1 MGTLLRVDTN
11 SRFYVNFHYGQFNPF
26 LSNIPFIYPLKTSEN
41 KRFSDVFRGYKKGT
55 LETNGLMFFI
65 VGKAFVINTFQCCC
79 GLQIVYWISTFR
91 KSISAVSQMNFWNIS
106 QGLHSAFNPK
116 LANVCPQSLYC
127 REFWRPVQKISW
139 CTTKNYEETQDTG
152 MASGQYSFSI

>member
-1 MGTLLRVDTN
+1 MWIFIMVNLI
-11 SRFYVNFHYGQFNPF
+11 RFFPIFPLYTPWKHQKTRGF
-26 LSNIPFIYPLKTSEN
+26 LM
-41 KRFSDVFRGYKKGT
+41 FSGGYKKGT

-127 REFWRPVQKISW
+127 REFWRPVQKMSW